1 MMNQVNI
8 TTYNI
13 AMKNRLIVITLS
25 FVLLLSACSEKKSET
40 TSAIASDSV
49 EVFTVKKET
58 VSKALALPA
67 ELHPWE
73 RAEVYAK
80 VQGYVKELKVDI
92 GDKVRKNDVLLM
104 LDAPEVTANYAKS
117 SADLQAAQSKYH
129 TSLDTYKRIVIAARE
144 KGAVSENELERMRNQ
159 MLTDSAN
166 YEAAKS
172 GAIAYAQLKNY
183 LVIRAAFDGVV
194 TQRNIDPGTLVVAG
208 QEPMFV
214 LENISKLRLRV
225 AIPETYTAAIP
236 ESTSVSFTVD
246 AQPSKKYSAKLA
258 RKSNQIDAKTRTE
271 LWEFEVINDS
281 KELKS
286 GMYANA
292 SFNLQRSE
300 PSFVV
305 PYSAVVTNQEKSF
318 VIRVRDGKT
327 EWVNFR
333 SGISMK
339 DKVEIFADLM
349 EGDQL
354 VVRANDEIKS
364 EVQVTAFQKK

>member
-1 MMNQVNI
+1 
-8 TTYNI
+8 
-13 AMKNRLIVITLS
+13 MKNRLSVISLS
-25 FVLLLSACSEKKSET
+25 VIFLLSACSEKKTE
-40 TSAIASDSV
+40 SASATAADSV
-49 EVFTVKKET
+49 AVFVLKKET
-58 VSKALALPA
+58 VSKTLALPA
-67 ELHPWE
+67 ELHPWG

-92 GDKVRKNDVLLM
+92 GDQVKKNEVLLI
-104 LDAPEVTANYAKS
+104 LDAPEVTANSAKS

-129 TSLDTYKRIVIAARE
+129 TSLDTYRRIVIASKE

-172 GAIAYAQLKNY
+172 GASAYAQLKNY

-194 TQRNIDPGTLVVAG
+194 TQRNIDLGTLVVAG

-225 AIPETYTAAIP
+225 AIPETYSAAIP
-236 ESTSVSFTVD
+236 ESTPVSFTVD
-246 AQPSKKYSAKLA
+246 AQPSKKYLAKLA
-258 RKSNQIDAKTRTE
+258 RKSNQIDEKTRTE
-271 LWEFEVINDS
+271 LWEFDVVNES

-300 PSFVV
+300 TSFVV

-327 EWVNFR
+327 EWVDVR

-339 DKVEIFADLM
+339 DKVEIFADLQ
-349 EGDQL
+349 EGEKL
-354 VVRANDEIKS
+354 VSKASDELKPGVAVVIK
-364 EVQVTAFQKK
+364 